1 MVTPIGKGTR
11 GLIVAP
17 PRTGKTTILKQ
28 IANAITTNHPEVHV
42 MVLLIDERPEEVTDF
57 QRSVKAEV
65 VASSNDQ
72 DLETHVRLSRFM
84 IERCRRMVEAGKDV
98 FVLLDSI
105 TRVARAY
112 NSVHGGSGRTMTG
125 GVDARALEIPRK
137 MFASA
142 RKIEEGGSLTI
153 LATALVDTGSR
164 MDELIFQE
172 FKGTGNMELILDR
185 KLSDRR
191 LFPAIDI
198 PKSGTRKEEKL
209 FPKHQIEAVR
219 KLRRTMV
226 DLNPVEAMETLIAAL
241 KKHKTNDE
249 LLAKLASRPL
259 KRLTHTF
266 DAASVQRSSPRHR
279 SRPGARA
286 RRWSGCCRSTRPS
299 SRADIPTPPRLA
311 SQLEVS
317 TKSIHR
323 DLEFMR
329 DRLELPIEY
338 DGSRFGYLLHRGS
351 QGLPHAA
358 NHGGRTL
365 RARGRREGPPAIPRH
380 QLREAAPERAQ
391 KDGAVPARH
400 DFAQPDRRRADHL
413 LPHQRRADP
422 GPGDLRRAGQSHH
435 GAPATRAHLSQARPA
450 SSPSNASSIPITSP
464 TSTASG
470 SSSPTTTCART
481 SAPSSPRASK
491 PSGRTGKTFERRQK
505 FSLEKRLRGSFGVQ
519 SGQGEFDVVIRFN
532 ERVADYI
539 REKKW
544 HDSQQLRE
552 LKDGGVELRLKLSSL
567 AEVGR
572 WVLSWGGDAVVVRP
586 AELAQSVR
594 QSAQRVLRE
603 GSAS

>member
-1 MVTPIGKGTR
+1 MSAATKESNKESTNADYGSGYLEISEKGFGFLRTAQNHYHPKPSDIFVTPDTIKRSFLREGSLVAGPTQPPHRGNSPQLKAVEKVNDMLFEDYTKSVRFENLTTIDPIEKFRLETTPDLIETRVIDMVTPLGKGTR

-209 FPKHQIEAVR
+209 FPKNQIDAVR

-226 DLNPVEAMETLIAAL
+226 DLNPVEAMETLVAAL
-241 KKHKTNDE
+241 KKQKTNDE
-249 LLAKLASRPL
+249 LLSKL
-259 KRLTHTF
+259 
-266 DAASVQRSSPRHR
+266 V
-279 SRPGARA
+279 
-286 RRWSGCCRSTRPS
+286 
-299 SRADIPTPPRLA
+299 
-311 SQLEVS
+311 
-317 TKSIHR
+317 
-323 DLEFMR
+323 
-329 DRLELPIEY
+329 
-338 DGSRFGYLLHRGS
+338 
-351 QGLPHAA
+351 
-358 NHGGRTL
+358 
-365 RARGRREGPPAIPRH
+365 
-380 QLREAAPERAQ
+380 
-391 KDGAVPARH
+391 
-400 DFAQPDRRRADHL
+400 
-413 LPHQRRADP
+413 
-422 GPGDLRRAGQSHH
+422 
-435 GAPATRAHLSQARPA
+435 
-450 SSPSNASSIPITSP
+450 
-464 TSTASG
+464 
-470 SSSPTTTCART
+470 
-481 SAPSSPRASK
+481 
-491 PSGRTGKTFERRQK
+491 
-505 FSLEKRLRGSFGVQ
+505 
-519 SGQGEFDVVIRFN
+519 
-532 ERVADYI
+532 
-539 REKKW
+539 
-544 HDSQQLRE
+544 
-552 LKDGGVELRLKLSSL
+552 
-567 AEVGR
+567 
-572 WVLSWGGDAVVVRP
+572 
-586 AELAQSVR
+586 
-594 QSAQRVLRE
+594 
-603 GSAS
+603 